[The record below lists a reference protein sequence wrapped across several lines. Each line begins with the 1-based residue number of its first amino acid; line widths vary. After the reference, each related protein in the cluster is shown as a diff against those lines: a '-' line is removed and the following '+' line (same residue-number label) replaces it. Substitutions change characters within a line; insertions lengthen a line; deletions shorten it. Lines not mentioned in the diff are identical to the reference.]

1 MVDLVTKKSREIF
14 QIISG
19 TTVTTKLR
27 WPKESKE
34 EKVKGVGKKKII
46 GFSSVLMCV
55 AKWCKSEENSKGGKG
70 HIYTK

>member
-1 MVDLVTKKSREIF
+1 VVDLVTKKSREIF

-46 GFSSVLMCV
+46 GFSSVLMYV
-55 AKWCKSEENSKGGKG
+55 AKCKSKENFNGGKG
-70 HIYTK
+70 HIYIK